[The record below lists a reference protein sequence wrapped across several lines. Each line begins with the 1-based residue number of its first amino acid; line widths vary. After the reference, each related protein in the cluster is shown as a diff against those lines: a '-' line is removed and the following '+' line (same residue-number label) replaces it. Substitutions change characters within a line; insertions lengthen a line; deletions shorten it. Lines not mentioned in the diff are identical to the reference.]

1 MVKSNKGREMAESAV
16 KLVIQ
21 HLIRLLSQEA
31 SLLEGIQKKVA
42 NVKDELESIHSFL
55 KDANAKAKMGDM
67 NNVAI
72 TWVREKAYH
81 IEDVIDEYILHL
93 AKNPRG

>member
-1 MVKSNKGREMAESAV
+1 MAESAV

-31 SLLEGIQKKVA
+31 SLLEGIHKKVD
-42 NVKDELESIHSFL
+42 NIKDELESIHSFL
-55 KDANAKAKMGDM
+55 KDADASAKMGDM

-72 TWVREKAYH
+72 TWVKQEGKKL
-81 IEDVIDEYILHL
+81 IT
-93 AKNPRG
+93 

>member
-31 SLLEGIQKKVA
+31 SLLEGIHKKVA
-42 NVKDELESIHSFL
+42 NIKDELESIHSFL
-55 KDANAKAKMGDM
+55 KDADARAKMGDVKMSMM
-67 NNVAI
+67 NTYFI
-72 TWVREKAYH
+72 
-81 IEDVIDEYILHL
+81 
-93 AKNPRG
+93 